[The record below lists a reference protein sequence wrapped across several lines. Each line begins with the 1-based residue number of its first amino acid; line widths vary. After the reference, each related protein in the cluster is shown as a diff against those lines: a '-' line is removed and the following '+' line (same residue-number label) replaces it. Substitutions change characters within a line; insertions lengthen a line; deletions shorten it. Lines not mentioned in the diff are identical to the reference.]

1 MGRLISEKYAAWQ
14 AECEERFQQ
23 LKKNEEELNRIFIDI
38 YGLQD
43 ELTPDVADKDVTVHR
58 VFDSKD
64 DVPESMKG
72 SNYVRTMRDEIVS
85 LISYAVGCMFGR
97 YSLDVDGLVYAGGD
111 FDSTF
116 RKGSLVDETGTAITF
131 GGIRIAVSDTYDYI
145 KNEDKWIPVTF
156 APDTDNIIPI
166 CDDEYFDDDITGR
179 FVEFVRKAYGDDTLE
194 ENLKFVADALGGK
207 GTPRKVIRSYFLN
220 DFYADHLKTYQKR
233 PIYWLFDSGKKNSFK
248 ALCYM
253 HRYQRDL
260 LARLRTDYVHE
271 QQERYRTQLAQLGDA
286 IDHASASERVK
297 LTKQQKK
304 FQDQATELQKYEEKV
319 HHLADQNIEIDL
331 DDGVKHNYELFA
343 DVLAKIK

>member
-1 MGRLISEKYAAWQ
+1 MSTLISTKYNSW
-14 AECEERFQQ
+14 
-23 LKKNEEELNRIFIDI
+23 KNECNARFHHLKQNEESLNRIFIDI
-38 YGLQD
+38 YGLSD
-43 ELTPDVADKDVTVHR
+43 ELTPDVADKDVTVHC

-64 DVPESMKG
+64 DVPESLRG
-72 SNYVRTMRDEIVS
+72 SAYVRTKRDEIVS

-97 YSLDVDGLVYAGGD
+97 YSLDVEGLAYAGGEWD
-111 FDSTF
+111 ESRYKTIIPDS
-116 RKGSLVDETGTAITF
+116 
-131 GGIRIAVSDTYDYI
+131 
-145 KNEDKWIPVTF
+145 
-156 APDTDNIIPI
+156 DNIIPI

-179 FVEFVRKAYGDDTLE
+179 FVEFVRKVYGEDTLE

-207 GTPRKVIRSYFLN
+207 GTPREVIRSYFLN

-233 PIYWLFDSGKKNSFK
+233 PIYWLFDSGKKNGFK
-248 ALCYM
+248 ALIYM

-297 LTKQQKK
+297 LTKLQKK
-304 FQDQATELQKYEEKV
+304 LQEQSLEIQKYEEKV

-331 DDGVKHNYELFA
+331 DDGVKVNYAKFA
-343 DVLAKIK
+343 DILAKIK

>member
-58 VFDSKD
+58 VFNSKD

-97 YSLDVDGLVYAGGD
+97 YSLDVDGLAYAGGEWSD
-111 FDSTF
+111 IFKHDPTVIDPDG
-116 RKGSLVDETGTAITF
+116 KVVTMAGDYVVDKDGKYCLCTI
-131 GGIRIAVSDTYDYI
+131 V
-145 KNEDKWIPVTF
+145 
-156 APDTDNIIPI
+156 PDRDNIIPI

-179 FVEFVRKAYGDDTLE
+179 FVEFVCKVYGDDTLE

-207 GTPRKVIRSYFLN
+207 GTPREVIRNYFLN

-233 PIYWLFDSGKKNSFK
+233 PIYWLFDSGKKNGFK

-286 IDHASASERVK
+286 IDRASASERVK